1 MPIYH
6 VRTSRESTRDFIIN
20 ATDREDATVQALNY
34 DENAPASKTLRL
46 LHTATDAAVNIVDAT
61 QKDWTEATRKKK
73 GK

>member
-6 VRTSRESTRDFIIN
+6 VRTSRVSTRDFVIN

-34 DENAPASKTLRL
+34 EESAPESKTLRL
-46 LHTATDAAVNIVDAT
+46 QGNSTDATVSIVNAT
-61 QKDWTEATRKKK
+61 EKDWTEATRKKK